1 MNIKNFG
8 NMDNDTNSHANND
21 ITSEWL
27 TNLDDDFP
35 QLVSCDDCHREW
47 DGNAQCPCNL
57 VPSET
62 SSESSDDDL
71 FADINESQNE
81 SQNESHKTTIINE
94 NENENDIKGWSPL
107 HSFEEGTPIENYIN
121 QQEEDIPP
129 DMKYK
134 NCMDAWAEKE
144 RERYKSSPKCRKI
157 LFNDDDYRIDPYD
170 YQYYTRQEFYEYY
183 GSDEV
188 WKQQDPKKCL
198 LRDHL
203 HEILETYSHLEPKIL
218 NIFMKNIAN
227 TYS

>member
-1 MNIKNFG
+1 MNIKNTQ
-8 NMDNDTNSHANND
+8 NMNNTLKNDE
-21 ITSEWL
+21 ITSGWL
-27 TNLDDDFP
+27 TNMDEEFP
-35 QLVSCDDCHREW
+35 ELVSCDNCNREW
-47 DGNAQCPCNL
+47 DGNAQCPCDL
-57 VPSET
+57 VPSDT

-71 FADINESQNE
+71 FVDDSHQNK
-81 SQNESHKTTIINE
+81 S
-94 NENENDIKGWSPL
+94 WSPL
-107 HSFEEGTPIENYIN
+107 HSFEEGTPMENYIEKH
-121 QQEEDIPP
+121 EEDIPP

-144 RERYKSSPKCRKI
+144 RERYKSSPKCRRI